1 VQETR
6 YHRSYWLPSS
16 FTHET
21 ILREVSAVAN
31 RTQKLVLSF
40 FALAWASLVA
50 ILTTAPEIYDQA
62 LKLPD
67 GGDRLAELGFL
78 VAITA
83 FIAFLS
89 IGVLRRWRWAFWL
102 IVVAFF
108 FGVLRVPASV
118 LQLTGV
124 LPAAFPSWY
133 VLLQALLGVVQFTI
147 GLLMLIGYR
156 RAGAW
161 GAF

>member
-1 VQETR
+1 M
-6 YHRSYWLPSS
+6 
-16 FTHET
+16 
-21 ILREVSAVAN
+21 AN

-40 FALAWASLVA
+40 FALAWVSLVA

-67 GGDRLAELGFL
+67 GGDRLAKLGFL

-89 IGVLRRWRWAFWL
+89 IGVLRRWHWAFWL
-102 IVVAFF
+102 IVVAFI
-108 FGVLRVPASV
+108 FGVLSVPASV